1 MNILELTEAVRWLI
15 DLRDLQTFGSD
26 RHKSYTKQITSIN
39 IKIAGLVA
47 KEVVKIENE
56 LKQ

>member
-1 MNILELTEAVRWLI
+1 MNILELTAAVRWLMG
-15 DLRDLQTFGSD
+15 LRDLQTFGSD
-26 RHKSYTKQITSIN
+26 RHKSYTKQIKTLN
-39 IKIAGLVA
+39 IKIGGLVA